1 LRAIVKVYP
10 GRYAV
15 TVPERDVERDPDDFD
30 DWADLLQ
37 LGRLVDAEKA
47 AERVECD
54 EPGAN
59 D

>member
-1 LRAIVKVYP
+1 M
-10 GRYAV
+10 